1 LTHACRNGKLDVMQP
16 IPAIDPRHDV
26 LIVTDVQNDFCPG
39 GALAVADGDAVVPAV
54 NALARRFEHVVVTQD
69 WHPPGHR
76 SFASSHPGRAPFE
89 TIELDYG
96 PQTLWPDHCVQ
107 GTLGA
112 ALHAG
117 LELTRAELLIRKG
130 FRPDID
136 SYSVFYEN
144 DRTSPTGLA
153 GYLRER
159 GFARLFIC
167 GLATDY
173 CVAWSALDARRLHFD
188 AVVLL
193 DACRAIDLGGSLE
206 RALQAMRE
214 AGVTL
219 AQASELR

>member
-1 LTHACRNGKLDVMQP
+1 MQP
-16 IPAIDPRHDV
+16 IPAIDPQHDV
-26 LIVTDVQNDFCPG
+26 LVVIDVQNDFCPG
-39 GALAVADGDAVVPAV
+39 GALAVPDGDAVVPVV
-54 NALARRFEHVVVTQD
+54 NALARRFEHVVLTQD
-69 WHPPGHR
+69 WHPPRHS

-89 TIELDYG
+89 IVELAYG

-107 GTLGA
+107 GTPGA

-117 LELTRAELLIRKG
+117 LVVARAQLLIRKG

-136 SYSVFYEN
+136 SYSAFYEN
-144 DRTSPTGLA
+144 DRASPTGLA

-159 GFARLFIC
+159 GVSRVFLC

-173 CVAWSALDARRLHFD
+173 CVAWSALDARRLHFGV
-188 AVVLL
+188 VVLL
-193 DACRAIDLGGSLE
+193 DACRAIDLDGSLG

-219 AQASELR
+219 AQGSEPR